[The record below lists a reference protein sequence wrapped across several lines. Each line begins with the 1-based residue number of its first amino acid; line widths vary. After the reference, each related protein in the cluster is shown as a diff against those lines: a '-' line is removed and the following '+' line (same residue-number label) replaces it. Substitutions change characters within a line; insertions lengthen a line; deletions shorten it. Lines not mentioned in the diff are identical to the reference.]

1 MRVDLT
7 TLTLSLLVT
16 GLAACGSDA
25 GTSGAGGQG
34 GQGGQGGG
42 GSCDPAAEVCTA
54 LFGRP
59 NDATGLTEAE
69 CRPRLDCNG
78 QSWEAPVYDA
88 AFVAKL
94 RSYVHAEPYPV
105 PLEDPYVGTYPPA
118 DPHTVCAAIFDAA
131 DGGSYRLES
140 FPSEGSAVAAGG
152 RVTHFGT
159 CGLCSTLADLA
170 VYIEQEDLTEP
181 VRACGLQNLQGTQ
194 EEHVACLLALG
205 FTEPCAGI
213 WYFNTKH
220 TRAQCAE
227 PCFAALGQPYH
238 LPDGSLNACLQC
250 DEEKSGD
257 VFKAIAGRTRRNTG
271 LANAMCRPCE
281 EVKPLVHAYP

>member
-1 MRVDLT
+1 MRSGLATFSV
-7 TLTLSLLVT
+7 SLFVS
-16 GLAACGSDA
+16 GLAACGSDP
-25 GTSGAGGQG
+25 GTGGAG

-78 QSWEAPVYDA
+78 QSWEAPDYDA

-94 RSYVHAEPYPV
+94 RSFTLVDPPTSLASDPYAEPA
-105 PLEDPYVGTYPPA
+105 PPRDA
-118 DPHTVCAAIFDAA
+118 GAVCAVRFEP
-131 DGGSYRLES
+131 GSETSYRLETHA
-140 FPSEGSAVAAGG
+140 SESAARAAGASP
-152 RVTHFGT
+152 THFGE
-159 CGLCSTLADLA
+159 CGLCSSLVDLA
-170 VYIEQEDLTEP
+170 VYIEQPDLTEP

-194 EEHVACLLALG
+194 EEHMACLLALG
-205 FTEPCAGI
+205 FTEPCAEI

-220 TRAQCAE
+220 TRAQCTE

-238 LPDGSLNACLQC
+238 LPNGELNECLRC
-250 DEEKSGD
+250 DEEQSGD

-271 LANAMCRPCE
+271 LANAMCRPCA
-281 EVKPLVHAYP
+281 EVQPLVHTYP